1 MKQIIFILFSFSAF
15 SQTLIVD
22 SITKKPLPFAT
33 IKTKTGGFYAGENGI
48 FKYSGDEKLHISF
61 LGYQDQNLEGGQL
74 RDTVFMSPKTINLPE
89 VIISKSTIK
98 TIGLLKT
105 SKYSASLPISPN
117 QEIITCAFPK
127 EQITSSYLQKII
139 IPINKIKH
147 YNKTDKLYK
156 NARAMF
162 RLNIYT
168 LQNTLPYE
176 KIFSSK
182 PVEFIMS
189 EREKVSIDVSDQM
202 INLPKEG
209 LAFGIEMLGRV
220 DLQGNIIPENAFLRP
235 LLTDLQSPDYKAVTY
250 IRDVFQPE
258 NFTAINSVNEHLA
271 RDIKNY
277 KPQDY
282 NLAIGLEVS
291 K

>member
-33 IKTKTGGFYAGENGI
+33 IKTSTGGFYAGENGI

-61 LGYQDQNLEGGQL
+61 LGYQDHNLEGRQL
-74 RDTVFMSPKTINLPE
+74 RDTIFMSPKTINLSE

-127 EQITSSYLQKII
+127 EQITGSYLQKII

-162 RLNIYT
+162 RLNIYS
-168 LQNTLPYE
+168 LRDVMPDE
-176 KIFSSK
+176 KLFASE

-189 EREKVSIDVSDQM
+189 DREKVTVDVSDQM
-202 INLPKEG
+202 LTLSQEG

-220 DLQGNIIPENAFLRP
+220 DPQGNIRIFL
-235 LLTDLQSPDYKAVTY
+235 TTK
-250 IRDVFQPE
+250 
-258 NFTAINSVNEHLA
+258 
-271 RDIKNY
+271 
-277 KPQDY
+277 
-282 NLAIGLEVS
+282 S
-291 K
+291 KLFSI